1 MQEPKAK
8 DQSPK
13 TQDQS
18 PKTQDQTSDVDTGA
32 HVGMQAPDFS
42 LKDAQGKEWR
52 LSDKRGRVVVLLFYP
67 GDETPICTR
76 QMCSVRDRWE
86 DYRATGAEVVGI
98 SMDPAESHE
107 KFAEHHKLPLLL
119 LSDSKGEVSRTYDAL
134 SWLPGR
140 SARAVIVINKD
151 GVISYRKVQPLS
163 LFRPNDDDVINAI
176 RVASEG

>member
-1 MQEPKAK
+1 MQNSKTK
-8 DQSPK
+8 DLR
-13 TQDQS
+13 

-32 HVGMQAPDFS
+32 HVGMHAPDFS
-42 LKDAQGKEWR
+42 LKDAQGKDWR
-52 LSDKRGRVVVLLFYP
+52 LSDKRGRVVVMLFYP

-86 DYRATGAEVVGI
+86 DYAATGAEVVGI
-98 SMDPAESHE
+98 SMDTAESHE
-107 KFAEHHKLPLLL
+107 KFAEHHGLPLVL

-140 SARAVIVINKD
+140 SARAVVVIDKD
-151 GVISYRKVQPLS
+151 GVISYRKVQSLS

-176 RVASEG
+176 RLANNKEHY